1 MKLCIVKGK
10 GIFNRSVWELV
21 LQRVCGLMAELKLV
35 SGVLPCYWDV
45 INRTNMVGFVKR
57 QNQNQPQLSQ
67 EWGGAELLST
77 SSKGINIC

>member
-1 MKLCIVKGK
+1 MKLYIVKGR

-67 EWGGAELLST
+67 ERGGAELLST